1 MATPSKKPLPSAAD
15 RQKPRVFGWNLAW
28 AAALLAGVTLV
39 AYLPVLRAGFVW
51 DDDTFLTQNPL
62 IKAADG
68 LRRFWATTD
77 ATDYWPMTSTTL
89 WVEWRLWG
97 MQATGYHATNLLL
110 HVAECLLLWRI
121 LVLLRVP
128 GAFLAALVFAVHPVN
143 VESVAWIAER
153 KNLVAMLF
161 FLGSVLFFVKKE
173 TASPAQTPG
182 LGEGGR
188 AWYWLS
194 LASFVLAMLSKGS
207 VAMLPLVLMGLVAW
221 RRKIGARD
229 LLQLLPFFIVAAVLA
244 AVDVWFQEHGGTEV
258 IQNAGVLQRLLGAG
272 GVVWFYLYKAV
283 WPVKLIFVYPQWHV
297 SAADW
302 RWWAPL
308 LSAIAVTVLLS
319 RKALAKR
326 DEGGLRSPLLA
337 AWLFF
342 CVMLV
347 PVMGLTSVY
356 FMKYSLVA
364 DHYQHLALIGVV
376 ALAGSAW
383 ARWNFKGAAAVAA
396 VAVGALACLTWRQ
409 CLNYRDAE
417 TLYRATIAS
426 DPSSWMA
433 HNNLG
438 RILSGRPGKQDE
450 AIAHF
455 EAALRARPDLVEVH
469 NNLGAVW
476 LKMPGRLNDAI
487 GQLEEA
493 LRLNPEYA
501 GAHNNMGFAL
511 AKSPGRLNDA
521 IAQYREALRLKPGY
535 AEAHSN
541 LANALA
547 MVPGRTNEAIAEY
560 EEALRLNPGL
570 AEAHNNLGYALA
582 AIPGRLN
589 EAIAQYEEALRLN
602 PDYAE
607 AHNNLGFALAT
618 TPGRLNDAAAQFEQA
633 LRLTPDDAEAHY
645 NLGNVLSTIP
655 SRLNDAIAEYGQA
668 LRLNPDNAGAH
679 NNLANVLARIPG
691 GLNDAITQYEQALR
705 LKPDYAEAHYNLAN
719 ALAADPA
726 RIPQAITHF
735 EEALR
740 FKPDSPD
747 IHNNLANALAKIPG
761 RLNEA
766 VDHYGQALRLN
777 PDYVAAHC
785 NLAEAYA
792 EMGRLDDAIAQLE
805 LALKLDPSLAGMRE
819 NLNRLRAAA
828 GR

>member
-1 MATPSKKPLPSAAD
+1 MAPPFNKPLPTVAG
-15 RQKPRVFGWNLAW
+15 RRKPRAYDRNLVW
-28 AAALLAGVTLV
+28 AAALLFGVALV

-51 DDDTFLTQNPL
+51 DDDTFLTENPL

-68 LRRFWATTD
+68 LRRFWFTAN

-97 MQATGYHATNLLL
+97 MQAVGYHAANLLL

-121 LVLLRVP
+121 LALLRVP
-128 GAFLAALVFAVHPVN
+128 GAFLAALLFAVHPVN

-161 FLGSVLFFVKKE
+161 FLGSIFCFVKKE
-173 TASPAQTPG
+173 AASPAQTPG
-182 LGEGGR
+182 LGGR
-188 AWYWLS
+188 RRVWYWLS

-207 VAMLPLVLMGLVAW
+207 VAMLPLVLLGLVAW
-221 RRKIGARD
+221 QRKIEAKD
-229 LLQLLPFFIVAAVLA
+229 LFQLLPFFLLAAVLA

-258 IQNAGVLQRLLGAG
+258 IRHAGVLERLLGAG
-272 GVVWFYLYKAV
+272 GVIWFYLFKAL

-297 SAADW
+297 DAADW
-302 RWWAPL
+302 RWWVPL
-308 LSAIAVTVLLS
+308 LSAVAVTVLLL
-319 RKALAKR
+319 RKAFAKSE
-326 DEGGLRSPLLA
+326 DGALRSPLLA
-337 AWLFF
+337 AWLYY

-347 PVMGLTSVY
+347 PVMGITDVY

-376 ALAGSAW
+376 AFAAGAW
-383 ARWNFKGAAAVAA
+383 ARWRFKGSAAIAAA
-396 VAVGALACLTWRQ
+396 AVGALACLTWRQ

-469 NNLGAVW
+469 NNLGAAW

-493 LRLNPEYA
+493 LRLNPDYA
-501 GAHNNMGFAL
+501 GAHNNLGFAL
-511 AKSPGRLNDA
+511 ARSPGRLEDA
-521 IAQYREALRLKPGY
+521 IAQYREALRLRPGY

-547 MVPGRTNEAIAEY
+547 MIPGRTNEAIAEY
-560 EEALRLNPGL
+560 QEALRLNPGL
-570 AEAHNNLGYALA
+570 AEAHNNLGFALA

-589 EAIAQYEEALRLN
+589 DAIAQYEEAIRLK

-607 AHNNLGFALAT
+607 AHNNLGFALVAI
-618 TPGRLNDAAAQFEQA
+618 PGRMNDAAAQFEQA
-633 LRLTPDDAEAHY
+633 LRLTPDDADAHY
-645 NLGNVLSTIP
+645 NLANVLSAIP
-655 SRLNDAIAEYGQA
+655 GRLDDAIDQFERA
-668 LRLNPDNAGAH
+668 LRLNPDHAGAH
-679 NNLANVLARIPG
+679 NNLANVLGRIPG
-691 GLNDAITQYEQALR
+691 RMNDAIAQYGQAIRLKPDFADAHYNLANLMATDPARQPEAIAHFEEALR
-705 LKPDYAEAHYNLAN
+705 LKPDYP
-719 ALAADPA
+719 AA
-726 RIPQAITHF
+726 
-735 EEALR
+735 
-740 FKPDSPD
+740 
-747 IHNNLANALAKIPG
+747 HNNLANVLAKIPG
-761 RLNEA
+761 RLPEA
-766 VDHYGQALRLN
+766 VDHYEQALRLD
-777 PDYVAAHC
+777 PDFVTAHC
-785 NLAEAYA
+785 NLAAAYA
-792 EMGRLDDAIAQLE
+792 GMGRLDEAIAQLE
-805 LALKLDPSLAGMRE
+805 LALKLDPSLAEMRDH
-819 NLNRLRAAA
+819 LNRLRAAA